1 MKALALSLLNVGR
14 RLVRRLFLSFWLKHF
29 LGRFQWYRR
38 WHGGRWEYHWIE
50 VCCSYMWL
58 EMRSDRCW
66 PAYRQPCSRGTP
78 LIEDWPLKG
87 DTE

>member
-1 MKALALSLLNVGR
+1 MKALALSLLNFGR
-14 RLVRRLFLSFWLKHF
+14 RLVRRLFLSFWFRYFLK
-29 LGRFQWYRR
+29 RFQCYRR

-50 VCCSYMWL
+50 ICRSYMWL

-66 PAYRQPCSRGTP
+66 PAYRQPCSCGTP
-78 LIEDWPLKG
+78 LIEDWPIKG